1 VILQNE
7 KLGGRSKVDNTDL
20 VNVNKRGIY
29 FKTVD
34 MDKLHNELEIDLPQ
48 LYMVNSQRKKK
59 VLLERKGKIENQVI
73 NVMTDSKENIK
84 NTVHV
89 INNVNKQLIQNNL
102 LLKMKIGNMK
112 QTYKSILNYCT
123 ELQSEVN
130 STEKKEIYQVL
141 DDILI
146 NLKSQ
151 VYKTKEE

>member
-1 VILQNE
+1 M
-7 KLGGRSKVDNTDL
+7 DNIDL
-20 VNVNKRGIY
+20 SNIKKKGVY

-48 LYMVNSQRKKK
+48 MYMVNNQRKKK
-59 VLLERKGKIENQVI
+59 VLLERKEKIENQVT

-102 LLKMKIGNMK
+102 LMKMKIGNMK

-123 ELQSEVN
+123 DLQLEIN
-130 STEKKEIYQVL
+130 STEKKELKELYEVL
-141 DDILI
+141 NDII
-146 NLKSQ
+146 TNLKSQ
-151 VYKTKEE
+151 VHKTKEE